1 MGTGERIKN
10 IKSFSSGEMERN
22 ARASRLTLKLKTA
35 NNSFELYDKLCFKL
49 G

>member
-10 IKSFSSGEMERN
+10 KKPFSSGEMERN
-22 ARASRLTLKLKTA
+22 ARANRLTKKLKTA
-35 NNSFELYDKLCFKL
+35 DTGFELYDKLCFDL